1 MPPQCQPSALLTSLL
16 RDTNIQIRF
25 IDFAE
30 SRTPNRDAFLR
41 KRWSPQSALADSSD
55 LDSSYI
61 FVTARGSDITLAGWV
76 HVQAEVLRA
85 EEITLRTKGVHKVH
99 NELSPDL

>member
-1 MPPQCQPSALLTSLL
+1 MSVDRKHLSVASRVATRHPDQDDLESAVY
-16 RDTNIQIRF
+16 
-25 IDFAE
+25 
-30 SRTPNRDAFLR
+30 
-41 KRWSPQSALADSSD
+41 SALADFGD
-55 LDSSYI
+55 LDPSYI

-76 HVQAEVLRA
+76 HVQAEVLLA

>member
-1 MPPQCQPSALLTSLL
+1 MSVDRKHLSVASGVATRHPDQDDLESAVY
-16 RDTNIQIRF
+16 
-25 IDFAE
+25 
-30 SRTPNRDAFLR
+30 
-41 KRWSPQSALADSSD
+41 SALADSSH

-76 HVQAEVLRA
+76 PVQAEAWLA
-85 EEITLRTKGVHKVH
+85 EEIALGTKGVHRVH